1 MTRRPI
7 AVRYA
12 ALVAA
17 LLAVALIGSG
27 ALETWVSH
35 RDRLAALEALQR
47 EKAQAAAAA
56 VSRLVEDIQRS
67 LGWATLAPART
78 READLQAGRFEL
90 LKLLRLEP
98 AITTATL
105 IDATG
110 REQLRVSRI
119 QTDRLASGIDLSGEP
134 GYSSARAGRTHFGA
148 VRFVAQTEPYL
159 TIAMPGAARDGSVV
173 IADVNLKFV
182 QSVVSQIK
190 VGDSGY
196 AYVVDAAGRLV
207 SHPDLSRILQVTD
220 LSTLPQVRSA
230 SDAAGAAQGYA
241 GDGRDPKGE
250 PVFAAYARIA
260 PLNWTVFVEQPRSEA
275 LAPLLA
281 SIARSALILLAAL
294 ALAVT
299 VGVVAAR
306 RMVAPI
312 DALRRGALRFGAG
325 NLAHRIDVASG
336 DELQEL
342 AAQFNS
348 MADRLRETYA
358 DLERRVAER
367 TRDLDQRNR
376 EITEALEQQTAT
388 AEILRAISSSPADAA
403 PVFETIVANA
413 ARLCKAD
420 TVFVMLHDA
429 GRLKLAARTGCTA
442 EFAAYLAQ
450 GIAVDRR
457 TTSGRAAC
465 ERRPVQVLDF
475 LSEPGVVVTPAHRAE
490 VVRTVLAVPL
500 LRDDRLLGVIAIWR
514 REVQPFSD
522 KQIALLETFAAQAVI
537 AIENLRLF
545 EQIRETSRK
554 LDLANQAKSRL
565 LAAASHDLRQP
576 MHALSLFVD
585 QLRASRSADEQAALA
600 RRVGDAV
607 ASLTELLDQL
617 LDLSKLD
624 AGAVQATIQDFSL
637 RDLLASIESQ
647 FAPLARDKGI
657 GLRLRAHDAWLR
669 GDPLLVQRIVLNL
682 VANAIHYTEHGGV
695 LVGARRRG
703 DRLRIEV
710 WDTGCGIPEHRRDEV
725 FREFVRLDRAEHR
738 RASGLGLGLAI
749 VARLADLLGTRI
761 ELRSRVDR
769 GSVFAFELPAGTAQQ
784 VAAAPAAAPLGIA
797 DLRGVFVLVVDD
809 AEDSRAAMCGLLERW
824 GCLTL
829 AAADGGTAVAQL
841 AAHDRPPE
849 LILCDY
855 RLQTR
860 DTGLQAIARLR
871 ATIGADVPAVL
882 ITAETSAAVADAASA
897 QGVPLLHKPISPVR
911 LRALLS
917 RLLGARAAEQPA

>member
-7 AVRYA
+7 AARYA

-35 RDRLAALEALQR
+35 RDRLAALEALQQ
-47 EKAQAAAAA
+47 EKAQAAATA
-56 VSRLVEDIQRS
+56 VSRFVDDIERS
-67 LGWATLAPART
+67 LKWATLGAART
-78 READLQAGRFEL
+78 DEEALEMRRFEL
-90 LKLLRLEP
+90 LKLLRIEP

-105 IDATG
+105 VDARG

-119 QTDRLASGIDLSGEP
+119 ETDRLASGIDLSGAP
-134 GYSSARAGRTHFGA
+134 GYADARGGRTYYSDVH
-148 VRFVAQTEPYL
+148 FVAQTEPYL
-159 TIAMPGAARDGSVV
+159 TMATPGAARDGPVV
-173 IADVNLKFV
+173 MADVNLKFV
-182 QSVVSQIK
+182 QAVVSQIR
-190 VGDSGY
+190 VGDTGY

-207 SHPDLSRILQVTD
+207 SHPELSLVLQMTD
-220 LSTLPQVRSA
+220 LSSLPQVRRA
-230 SDAAGAAQGYA
+230 SAAGADPQGFA
-241 GDGRDPKGE
+241 ADGRDLNGA
-250 PVFAAYARIA
+250 PVLAAYARIA
-260 PLNWTVFVEQPRSEA
+260 PLNWSVFVEQPRSEA

-281 SIARSALILLAAL
+281 SIVRSTLILLAAL

-312 DALRRGALRFGAG
+312 GALRRGAQRFGAG
-325 NLAHRIDVASG
+325 DLDHRIDVASG

-342 AAQFNS
+342 ATQFNA

-358 DLERRVAER
+358 GLERRVAER
-367 TRDLDQRNR
+367 TRELDARNR
-376 EITEALEQQTAT
+376 EITAALEQQTVT
-388 AEILRAISSSPADAA
+388 AEILRVISSSPTDAT
-403 PVFETIVANA
+403 PVFETIVTNT
-413 ARLCKAD
+413 ARLCGAHFAS
-420 TVFVMLHDA
+420 VFLLEGDRLRSAAHTEVTREFGRYLEA
-429 GRLKLAARTGCTA
+429 G
-442 EFAAYLAQ
+442 F
-450 GIAVDRR
+450 AVDRS
-457 TTSGRAAC
+457 TTAGRATL
-465 ERRPVQVLDF
+465 ERRPVQVVDI
-475 LSEPGVVVTPAHRAE
+475 LSDPEFGVMPAHRSE
-490 VVRTVLAVPL
+490 GVRTVLAVPMR
-500 LRDDRLLGVIAIWR
+500 RDERLLGVIAIWR
-514 REVQPFSD
+514 REVRPFSD
-522 KQIALLETFAAQAVI
+522 SQVKLLETFAAQAVI

-545 EQIRETSRK
+545 EQIQEASRK

-585 QLRASRSADEQAALA
+585 QLRGSRSPEDQAALT
-600 RRVGDAV
+600 RRIGDAV

-624 AGAVQATIQDFSL
+624 AGAVQATVQDFAL
-637 RDLLASIESQ
+637 RDLLASIATQ
-647 FAPLARDKGI
+647 FAPLARAKGI
-657 GLRLRAHDAWLR
+657 ALRLRARDAWLR

-682 VANAIHYTEHGGV
+682 VANAIHYTERGGV
-695 LVGARRRG
+695 LVGCRRRG

-710 WDTGCGIPEHRRDEV
+710 WDSGCGIPEDRREEV
-725 FREFVRLDRAEHR
+725 FREFVRLDHAEHR

-749 VARLADLLGTRI
+749 VARLAALLGTRV
-761 ELRSRVDR
+761 ELRSRVGR

-829 AAADGGTAVAQL
+829 AAVDGATAVAQL

-849 LILCDY
+849 LIVCDY
-855 RLQTR
+855 RLQGS
-860 DTGLQAIARLR
+860 DDGLQAIAQIR
-871 ATIGADVPAVL
+871 AAVGDAVPAVL
-882 ITAETSAAVADAASA
+882 VTAETGAQVAAAAHVH
-897 QGVPLLHKPISPVR
+897 GVPLLHKPVSPLK
-911 LRALLS
+911 LRALLTQ
-917 RLLGARAAEQPA
+917 LLALREAEHAA